1 MENGL
6 SCYYRIQA
14 TFLSGK
20 LRRTNFIVKIVSI
33 KVAQIRVIHGNVNVK
48 EMLEM
53 DYYLI

>member
-14 TFLSGK
+14 TFLSDK

-53 DYYLI
+53 DYYCT

>member
-14 TFLSGK
+14 TFLRDK

-33 KVAQIRVIHGNVNVK
+33 KVAQMRVIHGNVNVK

-53 DYYLI
+53 DYYCT

>member
-6 SCYYRIQA
+6 SCHYMIQA

-20 LRRTNFIVKIVSI
+20 LRRTNLIVKIVSI
-33 KVAQIRVIHGNVNVK
+33 KVVQIRVIHGNVNVK

-53 DYYLI
+53 DYLV